1 MKYYYTYV
9 LYSYKDRKL
18 YTGYT
23 VDLGNRL
30 SEHKNGKVFSTK
42 HRLPVELI
50 YYEVCLDKDD
60 AKQRE
65 KYLKSGK
72 GKKYL
77 KNRLRRFLKSRTFLK
92 FGMKCSGFG
101 PITGTP

>member
-1 MKYYYTYV
+1 MKFYYTYV
-9 LYSYKDRKL
+9 LYSQKDERL

-30 SEHKNGKVFSTK
+30 KEHNTGKVFSTK
-42 HRLPVELI
+42 GRLPINLI
-50 YYEVCLDKDD
+50 YYEGCLDEDD
-60 AKQRE
+60 AKTRE

-77 KNRLRRFLKSRTFLK
+77 KKRLRRFLESRTLK
-92 FGMKCSGFG
+92 S
-101 PITGTP
+101 TG